1 MSFAFFSVFKLLSKW
16 TTAVRARCCDPFRK
30 IRKWWNPKFQ
40 SVMDVSSRFGVCEV
54 TPCTW
59 YHLHNRITFQWRGKK
74 KEREREGERETH
86 MSNASATIRETV
98 YNYLFVCSSS
108 RWRWWS
114 VPSPRPQPLSHYR
127 YRRGCVKH
135 TVFVNHTRCGGNS
148 GATRNQDD
156 KLQWWQGGGKE
167 EGRTRAGVGWGQVSL
182 RLLFT

>member
-59 YHLHNRITFQWRGKK
+59 CHLHNRITFLWRKK
-74 KEREREGERETH
+74 KGERAREREREMH

-108 RWRWWS
+108 RWKWWN
-114 VPSPRPQPLSHYR
+114 VRPPHPHPFPIIGIVAVLNARFLRITELVWWQLGSHY
-127 YRRGCVKH
+127 KA
-135 TVFVNHTRCGGNS
+135 N
-148 GATRNQDD
+148 DM
-156 KLQWWQGGGKE
+156 L
-167 EGRTRAGVGWGQVSL
+167 
-182 RLLFT
+182 

>member
-1 MSFAFFSVFKLLSKW
+1 MMKSKISKCDGCQLPIWCVWGHPVHLVPSPQQNYFSVE
-16 TTAVRARCCDPFRK
+16 R
-30 IRKWWNPKFQ
+30 
-40 SVMDVSSRFGVCEV
+40 
-54 TPCTW
+54 
-59 YHLHNRITFQWRGKK
+59 KK
-74 KEREREGERETH
+74 KKREREGERETH